1 MLSPSCMTRRSRS
14 ALHSLARQS
23 SDRGL
28 AFARPRPICCQSSD
42 LTPTYRGSS
51 THAAT
56 RRTGFCL
63 HPLPRSRWPRFVTAP
78 PCHPVFNPSRSPDSA
93 SRPRLIIDNRVTD
106 YRQLPRPTFR
116 RKPLVDYAIPTASI
130 PRRPPAWVAKV
141 YSPTRFV
148 SRHMGEPLYQ
158 IIGRHR
164 AEPLPERKPSWL
176 KVRAPGGPNYLRL
189 KQLMRELDLHTVCE
203 EAHCPNVGECW
214 EHGTAT
220 FMILGDVCTRNCA
233 YCAVAHG
240 RPPTYDIEEPSR
252 VAEAIAEM
260 QLQHAVITS
269 VDRDDLPDF
278 GAYIFAETI
287 RRIKQRLPDCSVEVL
302 VPDFQGNEDSIRS
315 VLEAGPDIY
324 NHNTETVPRLYK
336 RCRPGGR
343 YERVMQIFRTAKR
356 IAPHIPTKTG
366 IILGMGET
374 LEEVEIVMRDL
385 RAVDVDI
392 LTLGQ
397 YLRPSES
404 HHPIDRYVTP
414 DEFRRMREIGM
425 AMGFRHVESGPLV
438 RSSYHAWEQVQAAG
452 V

>member
-1 MLSPSCMTRRSRS
+1 
-14 ALHSLARQS
+14 
-23 SDRGL
+23 
-28 AFARPRPICCQSSD
+28 
-42 LTPTYRGSS
+42 
-51 THAAT
+51 
-56 RRTGFCL
+56 
-63 HPLPRSRWPRFVTAP
+63 
-78 PCHPVFNPSRSPDSA
+78 
-93 SRPRLIIDNRVTD
+93 
-106 YRQLPRPTFR
+106 
-116 RKPLVDYAIPTASI
+116 
-130 PRRPPAWVAKV
+130 
-141 YSPTRFV
+141 
-148 SRHMGEPLYQ
+148 MGETLYQ
-158 IIGRHR
+158 ITGRHR
-164 AEPLPERKPSWL
+164 VEALPERKPSWL
-176 KVRAPGGPNYLRL
+176 KVRAPGGPQYLRL
-189 KQLMRELDLHTVCE
+189 KQLMRDLDLHTVCE

-240 RPPTYDIEEPSR
+240 RPPKYDISEPAR
-252 VAEAIAEM
+252 VAEAIGEM
-260 QLQHAVITS
+260 RLQHAVITS

-287 RRIKQRLPDCSVEVL
+287 RQIKQRLPDCSVEVL
-302 VPDFQGNEDSIRS
+302 VPDFQGNEDSIRA

-343 YERVMQIFRTAKR
+343 YERVMRIFRTAKR
-356 IAPHIPTKTG
+356 LAPHIPTKTG

-374 LEEVEIVMRDL
+374 LEEVELVMRDL
-385 RAVDVDI
+385 REVDVDI

-397 YLRPSES
+397 YLRPSEQ

-414 DEFRRMREIGM
+414 EEFRRMRDIGM
-425 AMGFRHVESGPLV
+425 SMGFRHVESGPLV